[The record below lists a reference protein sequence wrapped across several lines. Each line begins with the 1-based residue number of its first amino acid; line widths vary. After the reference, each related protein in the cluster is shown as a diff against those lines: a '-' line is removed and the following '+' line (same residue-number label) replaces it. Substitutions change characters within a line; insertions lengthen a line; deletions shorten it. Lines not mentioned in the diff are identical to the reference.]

1 MSNRPVY
8 ATAARHAVA
17 RPDAGDPKRITPTV
31 VCVALPLPL
40 PDLQVVNTYVV
51 QGGDGIT
58 LIDPG
63 WAYPPAEAALT
74 EALHQLGYAL
84 ADIRRIVVTHQHWD
98 HYSLGV
104 LWRNRHGMEL
114 LLGAGERHSLEAFA
128 RQPDSVHPGQVGMLA
143 QAGAPDLARQIAGLT
158 WQPYEL
164 DVAFDAPD
172 RWLHNG
178 EVLACGDAR
187 LVVRETPGHT
197 RGHVVFEDP
206 DQQLIF
212 SGDHLLPRITPSIA
226 FERDPEPLP
235 LRSYLDSLTL
245 MLDLPDARMLPA
257 HGHTAG
263 STRARAQELIDHHRQ
278 RLNKVSELVCAGYGT
293 GLEVAEQMRWTRR
306 ERRLAELDIVHRMT
320 AVLEVAA
327 HLDLLAT
334 QGELRVSDQDGV
346 RCFSLP

>member
-1 MSNRPVY
+1 MSSMPMSDTTPSAAPAPPVIGVPAY
-8 ATAARHAVA
+8 V
-17 RPDAGDPKRITPTV
+17 TPTV

-40 PDLQVVNTYVV
+40 PDLQVVNSYVV
-51 QGGDGIT
+51 LGRAGLT

-74 EALHQLGYAL
+74 EALHQLGYAV
-84 ADIRRIVVTHQHWD
+84 ADIRRIVATHQHWD

-104 LWRNRHGMEL
+104 RWRNRHGMEL
-114 LLGAGERHSLEAFA
+114 LLGSGERHSLEAFA
-128 RQPDSVHPGQVGMLA
+128 RQPDSVHPDQVGMLA
-143 QAGAPDLARQIAGLT
+143 RAGAPNLARQIAGLT
-158 WQPYEL
+158 WEPYEL
-164 DVAFDAPD
+164 GVAFDAPD
-172 RWLHNG
+172 RWLHDR
-178 EVLACGDAR
+178 EVLACGDAT

-197 RGHVVFEDP
+197 RGHVVFEDAE
-206 DQQLIF
+206 QQLVF

-263 STRARAQELIDHHRQ
+263 RTRARAQELIDHHRQ
-278 RLNKVSELVCAGYGT
+278 RLNQVSELVCAGYGT

-306 ERRLAELDIVHRMT
+306 ERPLKELDIVHQMT

-327 HLDLLAT
+327 HLDLLAV
-334 QGELRVSDQDGV
+334 QGELEVRDQDGV